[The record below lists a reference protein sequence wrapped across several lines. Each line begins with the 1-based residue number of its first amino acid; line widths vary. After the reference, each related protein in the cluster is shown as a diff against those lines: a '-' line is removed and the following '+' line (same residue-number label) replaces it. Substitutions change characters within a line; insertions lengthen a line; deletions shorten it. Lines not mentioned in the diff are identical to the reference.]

1 MRKKYIVITALL
13 CVVFLAGCQETA
25 NGGLS
30 RSEEEE
36 TSLSIEDSNVKESE
50 IILGSTPE
58 DTSVSGHNDGQ
69 ASQDAQRGGGN
80 ITQELEELMITFGQ
94 AYFNGDADTIEKL
107 LINGYEWDIEVYE
120 SPEQVD
126 EMEIMQIKG
135 LQQINEQQL
144 LDKYELSI
152 EFQIPNEDSLTY
164 LSVTWKN
171 VEGDWKISG
180 YGLEK

>member
-25 NGGLS
+25 NGGLP

-36 TSLSIEDSNVKESE
+36 TTLSIEDSNVKESE
-50 IILGSTPE
+50 IILESTPE

-80 ITQELEELMITFGQ
+80 ITQELEELMTTFGQ

>member
-1 MRKKYIVITALL
+1 MKKKYIAIIMLL
-13 CVVFLAGCQETA
+13 CATFLAGCQETA
-25 NGGLS
+25 QP
-30 RSEEEE
+30 
-36 TSLSIEDSNVKESE
+36 
-50 IILGSTPE
+50 ILESTPE
-58 DTSVSGHNDGQ
+58 DTSILGLNDGQ
-69 ASQDAQRGGGN
+69 VSQDVPKGESR
-80 ITQELEELMITFGQ
+80 ITQELGGLMTTFGQ
-94 AYFNGDADTIEKL
+94 AYFNGDTDTIEKL

-135 LQQINEQQL
+135 LQQIDEQQL

-164 LSVTWKN
+164 LSVTWEN
-171 VEGDWKISG
+171 VEGIWKISG